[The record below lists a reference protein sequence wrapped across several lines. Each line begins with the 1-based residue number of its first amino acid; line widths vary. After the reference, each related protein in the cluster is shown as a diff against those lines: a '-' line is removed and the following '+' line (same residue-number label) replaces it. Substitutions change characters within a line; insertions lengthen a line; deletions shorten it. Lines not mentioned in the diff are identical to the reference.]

1 MVALRLVRLIETHS
15 ETIARSLVDE
25 LRSSEKTSDLRKLP
39 ETELVTGIRE
49 LLSHLS
55 EWLLTK
61 TNAEI
66 ENRYRAL
73 GRGRARQGI
82 ALAHC
87 CWALVMTKECLWD
100 FLQKQAPVSS
110 PVELYGEMELLCL
123 LNQFFDHAIG
133 YTVEA
138 YDHEHRSRSE
148 TGVKVPKKH
157 REFNAAAAFVP

>member
-15 ETIARSLVDE
+15 ETIAARLVDK
-25 LRSSEKTSDLRKLP
+25 LRSSEKTRDMRRLS
-39 ETELVTGIRE
+39 ETELLTGTRE

-66 ENRYRAL
+66 ENRYSAL
-73 GRGRARQGI
+73 GRRLARQDI

-87 CWALVMTKECLWD
+87 CWALIMTKEYLWD
-100 FLQKQAPVSS
+100 FLQKQGPFPS

-123 LNQFFDHAIG
+123 LNQFFDHAIC

-138 YDHEHRSRSE
+138 YDFEYRSRSE
-148 TGVKVPKKH
+148 TGAKVPKKH
-157 REFNAAAAFVP
+157 GEFNPAAFVP